1 MDHQISLLL
10 FISLLILFGLLAGLL
25 GSRVGL
31 PRIATYVLAGALF
44 SPDLLGQ
51 FIPLAEKDWARP
63 LTSIALGIIA
73 FIIGGSITTAQLK
86 RMGKSILGAALGES
100 LGAVAL
106 VFAGIM
112 FLVPE
117 IPGTSQFFLALAF
130 ASMAATTA
138 PAGTIAILHQYRA
151 KGPMSMTLLGVVALD
166 DALGI
171 VFFSI
176 ALALISGGPIEE
188 NIKVAFEDIGTALVL
203 GSLAG
208 WLLAKIAKHV
218 RQSSM
223 MLPLS
228 LGFILFVVGLSE
240 TLGSSPL
247 LSTMALGFTARHVL
261 QSSGD
266 RVFGPIE
273 YFEETVFLLFFTMAG
288 THFHPAVFLTNLSL
302 ISVYFFARVAG
313 KMTGSAFG
321 AKITGAPDAVVKW
334 LGLALIPQAGV
345 AVGLA
350 LTLSHQPEFKE
361 ISMVIMNVILATT
374 MLYEVI
380 GPLTAR
386 FALQQAGEIT
396 STSKEV
402 GQ

>member
-1 MDHQISLLL
+1 
-10 FISLLILFGLLAGLL
+10 
-25 GSRVGL
+25 
-31 PRIATYVLAGALF
+31 
-44 SPDLLGQ
+44 
-51 FIPLAEKDWARP
+51 
-63 LTSIALGIIA
+63 
-73 FIIGGSITTAQLK
+73 
-86 RMGKSILGAALGES
+86 
-100 LGAVAL
+100 
-106 VFAGIM
+106 
-112 FLVPE
+112 
-117 IPGTSQFFLALAF
+117 
-130 ASMAATTA
+130 
-138 PAGTIAILHQYRA
+138 
-151 KGPMSMTLLGVVALD
+151 
-166 DALGI
+166 
-171 VFFSI
+171 
-176 ALALISGGPIEE
+176 
-188 NIKVAFEDIGTALVL
+188 
-203 GSLAG
+203 
-208 WLLAKIAKHV
+208 
-218 RQSSM
+218 
-223 MLPLS
+223 
-228 LGFILFVVGLSE
+228 
-240 TLGSSPL
+240 
-247 LSTMALGFTARHVL
+247 
-261 QSSGD
+261 
-266 RVFGPIE
+266 
-273 YFEETVFLLFFTMAG
+273 MAG